1 MRSDVTHLAKC
12 GKESAYYCRHSGDS
26 FCPKLWPGCIFTPKT
41 LTKPSQRNKIH
52 PISVELT
59 VLFSAALSGD
69 LPNTAWCID
78 LARTAISWE
87 LIAKAEKK
95 PELFVQN
102 KIRQKI
108 ERDKGVKIR

>member
-12 GKESAYYCRHSGDS
+12 GKESLYYCRTHKTNCSKS
-26 FCPKLWPGCIFTPKT
+26 WPKCIYELKT
-41 LTKPSQRNKIH
+41 CMKREQKNKIH
-52 PISVELT
+52 PIAIELT
-59 VLFSAALSGD
+59 ELFTNALISN